1 MSEMNANRSK
11 RIHFRLTEQEFEKIQ
26 LQFVRS
32 TCRKLSE
39 FIRLVLLNKPV
50 RINHRNQSLD
60 DFMAEMIALRNELSA
75 IENNYNQTVKTLHSL
90 GNLQDI
96 KTWLILNETAW
107 EIIQNKI
114 REIKEKINQIN
125 DIWLR

>member
-1 MSEMNANRSK
+1 MSEKNANRSK